1 MKLHGGGGH
10 LLVDL
15 HTRSAKNGHRVPGYD
30 FFIFFTWY
38 MYLGRST
45 LYLTKFSIQVDL
57 PGQI

>member
-30 FFIFFTWY
+30 FFFF
-38 MYLGRST
+38 
-45 LYLTKFSIQVDL
+45 
-57 PGQI
+57 